1 MKMASESEGENV
13 DERLNEQG
21 RLPVAGSELDNLC
34 INTIRCLAID
44 AVEKANSGHPGLP
57 MGAAPMAYVLW
68 TKFLRHYPAD
78 PGWPDRDRFVLSA
91 GHGSAMLYALL
102 HLTGYQL
109 SLDDLQHFR
118 QWGSI
123 TPGHPERGVTPGVE
137 VTTGPLGQGFG
148 NGVGMAIAER
158 ALAHHFNRP
167 GEAIVDHRT
176 FVLCGD
182 GDLMEGVSSEAASLA
197 GHLGLGK
204 LVCLYDDNHITLDGP
219 ASISFSEDVLE
230 RFAAYGWQVQ
240 RVADGTLDLDG
251 IHRAIQAALEDESRP
266 SLIAVRTHIG
276 YGAPHKQD
284 SNAAHGSPLGPEELA
299 AAKRAY
305 GWDPEL
311 TFQVPERAGE
321 RFRLALAEGK
331 TLAEN
336 WQARF
341 ASWARQYPELAR
353 KWEMAQAG
361 ALPDGWR
368 DSLPQWQA
376 GDKPIA
382 TRVAGGQAL
391 NALAGVI
398 PWILG
403 GDADLSE
410 STKTGLVGG
419 GDFDGQTGEGRNL
432 HFGVREHAMGAA
444 CNGMAAHGGLRP
456 YSATFFTFSDY
467 QRPAVR
473 LSALSH
479 LPVTWVYTH
488 DSVGLG
494 EDGPTHQPV
503 EQLASLRLMPNLV
516 VLRPGD
522 ANESSWAWAVAM
534 ERGQDP
540 TVLVFCR
547 QNVPIL
553 EGTADL
559 ARAGVARGGY
569 ILQEAEGGPAEVIL
583 VGTGSELSI
592 CAAAKQLLQ
601 AGGVPT
607 RLVSMPSLELFRQ
620 QPPEYRDLVLPEAL
634 GAKVAVEA
642 GVTEPWL
649 SIVGSHGAVVGV
661 DHFGASAPYETIYQH
676 FGLTPEAVAAR
687 ARGLLG
693 G

>member
-1 MKMASESEGENV
+1 M
-13 DERLNEQG
+13 DERLNGQG
-21 RLPVAGSELDNLC
+21 LLPVAGSELDNLC

-68 TKFLRHYPAD
+68 TRILRHHPGA
-78 PGWPDRDRFVLSA
+78 PGWPNRDRFVLSA

-102 HLTGYQL
+102 HLTGYQV
-109 SLDDLQHFR
+109 SMEDLKQFR

-158 ALAHHFNRP
+158 ALAHRYNRP

-182 GDLMEGVSSEAASLA
+182 GDLMEGVSAEAASLA

-204 LVCLYDDNHITLDGP
+204 LICLYDDNHITLDGP
-219 ASISFSEDVLE
+219 ASMSFTEDVLA

-240 RVADGTLDLDG
+240 RVEDGTLDLEG
-251 IHRAIQAALEDESRP
+251 IDRAIQAAIADDSRP

-299 AAKRAY
+299 AAKRAF
-305 GWDPEL
+305 GWDPERS
-311 TFQVPERAGE
+311 FQVPDRALEHFRQALTKGQALAGE
-321 RFRLALAEGK
+321 
-331 TLAEN
+331 

-341 ASWARQYPELAR
+341 ATWAQHSPELAR
-353 KWEMAQAG
+353 EWEMAQG
-361 ALPDGWR
+361 GSLPDGWR
-368 DSLPQWQA
+368 DALPVWEVGEKA
-376 GDKPIA
+376 IA
-382 TRVAGGQAL
+382 TRASGGRVL
-391 NALAGVI
+391 NALAQAI

-410 STKTGLVGG
+410 STKTGLEGG
-419 GDFDGQTGEGRNL
+419 GDFDGRTGQGRNL

-467 QRPAVR
+467 QRPSVR

-479 LPVTWVYTH
+479 LPVIWVYTH

-503 EQLASLRLMPNLV
+503 EQLAALRVIPELV

-522 ANESSWAWAVAM
+522 ANESSWAWAVAL
-534 ERGQDP
+534 ERNQGP
-540 TVLVFCR
+540 TALVFCR

-553 EGTADL
+553 EGTAEL
-559 ARAGVARGGY
+559 ARSGVASGGY
-569 ILQEAEGGPAEVIL
+569 ILQEASGGPAEVIL
-583 VGTGSELSI
+583 IGTGSELSI
-592 CAAAKQLLQ
+592 CAAARDLLERD
-601 AGGVPT
+601 GIPT
-607 RLVSMPSLELFRQ
+607 RLVSMPSLELFHD
-620 QPPEYRDLVLPEAL
+620 QPPEYRDLVLPLAIP
-634 GAKVAVEA
+634 AKVAVEA
-642 GVTEPWL
+642 GVPQPWL
-649 SIVGSHGAVVGV
+649 AVVGARGAVVGV
-661 DHFGASAPYETIYQH
+661 ERFGASAPYETIYQH

-687 ARGLLG
+687 ARELLER
-693 G
+693 

>member
-1 MKMASESEGENV
+1 M
-13 DERLNEQG
+13 DEHLNEQG
-21 RLPVAGSELDNLC
+21 LLPIAGSELDNLC

-44 AVEKANSGHPGLP
+44 TVEKANSGHPGLP

-68 TKFLRHYPAD
+68 TRILRHHPGD

-102 HLTGYQL
+102 HLTGYGL
-109 SLDDLQHFR
+109 SLEDLKQFR
-118 QWGSI
+118 QWGSL

-148 NGVGMAIAER
+148 NAVGMAIAER
-158 ALAHHFNRP
+158 ALAHRYNRP
-167 GEAIVDHRT
+167 GATIVDHRT

-204 LVCLYDDNHITLDGP
+204 LICLYDDNHITLDGP
-219 ASISFSEDVLE
+219 ASMSFTEDVLK
-230 RFAAYGWQVQ
+230 RFGAYGWQVQ
-240 RVADGTLDLDG
+240 RVEDGTLDLEG
-251 IHRAIQAALEDESRP
+251 IDKAVQAAIDDQSRP

-284 SNAAHGSPLGPEELA
+284 SNAAHGSPLGREELA

-305 GWDPEL
+305 GWDPDL
-311 TFQVPERAGE
+311 TFQVPDRARQHFRQALTKGE
-321 RFRLALAEGK
+321 ALAQD
-331 TLAEN
+331 

-341 ASWARQYPELAR
+341 ASWAQHNPELATE
-353 KWEMAQAG
+353 WQMAQAG
-361 ALPDGWR
+361 SLPDGWH
-368 DSLPQWQA
+368 DALPHWKV
-376 GDKPIA
+376 GDKAIA
-382 TRVAGGQAL
+382 TRSSGGQAL
-391 NALAGVI
+391 NALAKVI

-410 STKTGLVGG
+410 STKTGLEGG
-419 GDFDGQTGEGRNL
+419 GDFDGQTGQGRNL

-444 CNGMAAHGGLRP
+444 CNGMAAHGGLRT

-467 QRPAVR
+467 QRPSVR

-479 LPVTWVYTH
+479 LPVIWIYTH

-503 EQLASLRLMPNLV
+503 EQLASLRVMPDLV

-522 ANESSWAWAVAM
+522 ANESSWAWAVAL
-534 ERGQDP
+534 ERNQGP
-540 TVLVFCR
+540 TALVFCR

-553 EGTADL
+553 EGTAEL
-559 ARAGVARGGY
+559 SRAGVARGGY
-569 ILQEAEGGPAEVIL
+569 ILQEARGGPAEVIL
-583 VGTGSELSI
+583 IGTGSELSI
-592 CAAAKQLLQ
+592 CAAARGRLE
-601 AGGVPT
+601 GDGIPT
-607 RLVSMPSLELFRQ
+607 RLVSMPSLELFHQ
-620 QPPEYRDLVLPEAL
+620 QPSEYRELVLPEAL
-634 GAKVAVEA
+634 SAKVAVEA
-642 GVTEPWL
+642 GVSQPWL
-649 SIVGSHGAVVGV
+649 SVVGPRGAVVGV
-661 DHFGASAPYETIYQH
+661 DHFGASAPYEIIYQH

-687 ARGLLG
+687 ARELLER
-693 G
+693 